1 MEIKKGQKI
10 DLLGH
15 KLEVKE
21 IYDGDVRTTPLNQ
34 AGYPDRAVLSC
45 RPHCCT
51 SPRHVTMELPLDALK
66 EALC

>member
-21 IYDGDVRTTPLNQ
+21 IYDG

-51 SPRHVTMELPLDALK
+51 SPRHIVMELPIDVLK
-66 EALC
+66 EAL